1 MRMVKTFVNIITR
14 QKKMLKVFLDIST
27 HFVGPSPSFSIAT
40 GSHFPSPTRPPP
52 PSSPTNGF
60 VGNTFNVFSHTKI
73 WRKTM
78 CIYLFCNFSEEF
90 NCKGNV
96 SKKKNKRRRRRRK
109 SMYSD
114 YASGIAFLI
123 KTNSS
128 IKGWC
133 HDQHPVCGALAWE
146 AALSTAPLW
155 KLPGTM
161 MEEFEA
167 SQAAGVSDRKRRGQS
182 ESKLIVAML
191 GDVFRRLSEKFKF
204 PAFLFLQTLLLHH
217 GTYFHAYCVTP
228 YIFLNCIFRHS

>member
-1 MRMVKTFVNIITR
+1 
-14 QKKMLKVFLDIST
+14 
-27 HFVGPSPSFSIAT
+27 
-40 GSHFPSPTRPPP
+40 
-52 PSSPTNGF
+52 
-60 VGNTFNVFSHTKI
+60 
-73 WRKTM
+73 
-78 CIYLFCNFSEEF
+78 
-90 NCKGNV
+90 
-96 SKKKNKRRRRRRK
+96 
-109 SMYSD
+109 MYSD

-191 GDVFRRLSEKFKF
+191 GDVFRRLSEKIQVSSLFVSANPAASPRHIFSRILCNSIYFFKLYF
-204 PAFLFLQTLLLHH
+204 SAFIAVCQLQWRDKDDGCASEMERCCSCQLRMRRPNQR
-217 GTYFHAYCVTP
+217 GYAAIP
-228 YIFLNCIFRHS
+228 II